1 MIALEIS
8 EVSHRFGT
16 RQVLSNISIAL
27 GAGGFAILV
36 GDNGAGKTTL
46 FSLIAGLYR
55 ARQGAIRVLGHDIA
69 CDAGG
74 ALRQMGIVF
83 QQLTLDLDLT
93 VEENLA
99 YHAALHDL
107 PRDEGARRARIE
119 LGRLGMAGALSRPV
133 RELSGGERRRVEIA
147 RALLHAPRLLLLDEP
162 TSGLDPRARAA
173 LLRHV
178 RQLCAD
184 EGLSVLWTTHLLD
197 EIDAGDQVVCLQG
210 GKVAAAG
217 LGPSV
222 LGVDHAA
229 GAA

>member
-8 EVSHRFGT
+8 AVSHRFGA
-16 RQVLSNISIAL
+16 RQVLSNVSIAL
-27 GAGGFAILV
+27 EAGGFAILL

-55 ARQGAIRVLGHDIA
+55 ARQGTIRILGHDIA
-69 CDAGG
+69 SDAEG

-83 QQLTLDLDLT
+83 QQQTLDLDLT
-93 VEENLA
+93 VGENLA

-107 PRDEGARRARIE
+107 PRDEGARRARTE
-119 LGRLGMAGALSRPV
+119 LERLGMAETLSRVV

-162 TSGLDPRARAA
+162 TSGLDPRARTA

-184 EGLSVLWTTHLLD
+184 KGLSVLWTTHLLD
-197 EIDAGDQVVCLQG
+197 EIEAGDQVVRLQG
-210 GKVAAAG
+210 GKVVAP
-217 LGPSV
+217 GPSA
-222 LGVDHAA
+222 LAGDHAA
-229 GAA
+229 GTA